1 MNRSLAPEVKT
12 AGAGFVGAIVS
23 LVLVLNGWQH
33 WFTPPPADVVAAGTA
48 LLATLAAYVLPH
60 THTRP
65 APVKPLSGDV
75 GQAYKEAVTARD
87 ELQAA
92 MDRMPLPPPVVRV
105 QPSATSTGTA
115 REANPK

>member
-60 THTRP
+60 THLRP
-65 APVKPLSGDV
+65 
-75 GQAYKEAVTARD
+75 E
-87 ELQAA
+87 
-92 MDRMPLPPPVVRV
+92 PPVQAVVTTQATQPTVMRV
-105 QPSATSTGTA
+105 QPSASTGTQ
-115 REANPK
+115 KGTQ